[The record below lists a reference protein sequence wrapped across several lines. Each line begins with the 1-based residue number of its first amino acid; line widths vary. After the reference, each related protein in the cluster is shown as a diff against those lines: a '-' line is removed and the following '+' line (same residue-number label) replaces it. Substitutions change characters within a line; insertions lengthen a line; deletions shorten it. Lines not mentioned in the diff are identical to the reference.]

1 MAPVPPRRLD
11 GYASE
16 RDRPDPDRTSR
27 MSPYLKFGS
36 IHPRTILADLGP
48 GRDIH
53 EPWQRAEGLPD
64 GYPERIVDHAK
75 ERSESLANYQA
86 LRRPS

>member
-1 MAPVPPRRLD
+1 MAPVPPPPVD

-48 GRDIH
+48 VGISRALAARGRTAGRL
-53 EPWQRAEGLPD
+53 PRAD
-64 GYPERIVDHAK
+64 RDHAK
-75 ERSESLANYQA
+75 ERSESRANYQA
-86 LRRPS
+86 LRWPS